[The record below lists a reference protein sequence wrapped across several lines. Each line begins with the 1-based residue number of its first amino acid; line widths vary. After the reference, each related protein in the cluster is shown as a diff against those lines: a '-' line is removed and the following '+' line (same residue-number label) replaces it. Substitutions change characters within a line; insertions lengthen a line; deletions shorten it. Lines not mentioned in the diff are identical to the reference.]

1 MKAMLSAIVLAL
13 GTSLVVPLAVAQSFP
28 SGPVTLIVPYP
39 PGGQIDTL
47 ARMIQQKLQPVLGHP
62 VVVENKPGA
71 GGNLGTS
78 QALRAAPDGHTLV
91 LTTDGVMTLNPFL
104 YSNVGF
110 DPAAATPLTLSTET
124 VVGVAVHNSV
134 PAKNIP
140 ELIAYAKANPGKVTF
155 GTSGAPQQIIGEM
168 LNQLGGVQMQHV
180 PYKGVAPALTDLV
193 GGHIN
198 VVLATITSI
207 LPHVGSGAIRVI
219 AVSGKDRFQQLPDVQ
234 AIAETYPEIVVAT
247 WSGFFAPPGTP
258 KSISD
263 RLSAEL
269 VKALKDPEIVAR
281 LAKTAETVTATSPEV
296 ARARLKEDTDRWAN
310 YLKQVKIKMEQ

>member
-1 MKAMLSAIVLAL
+1 MRSHLSA
-13 GTSLVVPLAVAQSFP
+13 LVVIALAVSGAMDVQAQSYP
-28 SGPVTLIVPYP
+28 NGPVTLIVPYP
-39 PGGQIDTL
+39 PGGQIDSL
-47 ARMIQQKLQPVLGHP
+47 ARMVQQKIQPALGQP
-62 VVVENKPGA
+62 VVVENRPGG
-71 GGNLGTS
+71 GGNLGTA
-78 QALRAAPDGHTLV
+78 QALRAAPDGQTIV

-124 VVGVAVHNSV
+124 VVGIAVHSSV

-168 LNQLGGVQMQHV
+168 LNRLGGVQMQHV

-193 GGHIN
+193 GGHIQ
-198 VVLATITSI
+198 VVVATITSI
-207 LPHVGSGAIRVI
+207 LPHVGSGAIRVVG
-219 AVSGKDRFQQLPDVQ
+219 VSGKDRFKQLPEVQ

-258 KSISD
+258 KLIAD

-269 VKALKDPEIVAR
+269 IKAIKEQDIIDK
-281 LAKTAETVTATSPEV
+281 LAKTAETVVALSPAEAS
-296 ARARLKEDTDRWAN
+296 ARVKADTDRWAN
-310 YLKQVKIKMEQ
+310 YLKQVKIKVE

>member
-1 MKAMLSAIVLAL
+1 VKSSLSALMMIALAL
-13 GTSLVVPLAVAQSFP
+13 SVTADAKAQSYP
-28 SGPVTLIVPYP
+28 NGPVTLIVPYP
-39 PGGQIDTL
+39 PGGQIDSL
-47 ARMIQQKLQPVLGHP
+47 ARMVQQKLQPMLGQP
-62 VVVENKPGA
+62 VVVENRPGG
-71 GGNLGTS
+71 GGNLGTA
-78 QALRAAPDGHTLV
+78 QALRSAPDGHTFV

-104 YSNVGF
+104 YPNVGF

-168 LNQLGGVQMQHV
+168 LNRLGGVQMQHV
-180 PYKGVAPALTDLV
+180 PYKGVALAMTDLV

-198 VVLATITSI
+198 VVVATITSI
-207 LPHVGSGAIRVI
+207 LPHVGSGSIRVVG
-219 AVSGKDRFQQLPDVQ
+219 VSGKERFKQLPDVQ

-258 KSISD
+258 KAVAD
-263 RLSAEL
+263 RLSADL
-269 VKALKDPEIVAR
+269 IKAIKEKDIVDK
-281 LAKTAETVTATSPEV
+281 LAKTAETVVATSPAE
-296 ARARLKEDTDRWAN
+296 ARARLKADSDRWAN
-310 YLKQVKIKMEQ
+310 YLKQVTIKLAQ

>member
-1 MKAMLSAIVLAL
+1 MKSSLSALMIFACAL
-13 GTSLVVPLAVAQSFP
+13 SIAPDAQAQSYP

-39 PGGQIDTL
+39 PGGQIDSL
-47 ARMIQQKLQPVLGHP
+47 ARMVQQKLQPALGHP
-62 VVVENKPGA
+62 VVVENRPGG
-71 GGNLGTS
+71 GGNLGTA
-78 QALRAAPDGHTLV
+78 QALRAAPDGQTLV

-104 YSNVGF
+104 YPNVGF

-134 PAKNIP
+134 PAKTIP

-168 LNQLGGVQMQHV
+168 LNRLGGVQMQHV

-207 LPHVGSGAIRVI
+207 LPHVGSGSIRVI
-219 AVSGKDRFQQLPDVQ
+219 GVSGKDRFKQLPDVQ

-258 KSISD
+258 KPIAD
-263 RLSAEL
+263 RLTAEIT
-269 VKALKDPEIVAR
+269 KALNEPEIVNKLAR
-281 LAKTAETVTATSPEV
+281 TAETVVATTPAEAS
-296 ARARLKEDTDRWAN
+296 ARLKADTARWAN
-310 YLKQVKIKMEQ
+310 FLKQVKIKIEQ